1 VKAMKAALKKMMTDE
16 EFENTTEIYGLRD
29 DVEDRERKQRIV

>member
-1 VKAMKAALKKMMTDE
+1 LKRMMTDE

-29 DVEDRERKQRIV
+29 DVEDRIKLEKK